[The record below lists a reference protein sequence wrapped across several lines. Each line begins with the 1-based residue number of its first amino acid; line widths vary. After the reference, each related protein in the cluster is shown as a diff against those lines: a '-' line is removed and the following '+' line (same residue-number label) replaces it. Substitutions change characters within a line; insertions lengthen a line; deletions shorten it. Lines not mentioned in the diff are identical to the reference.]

1 MPETTAQDTGAAPV
15 RLDVR
20 DHVAWITI
28 NRPPLNV
35 LDVATNRLLSTT
47 VRTLSKRSDVRVVA
61 ITGAGIRA
69 FSSGVDIA
77 DHTRDRVGP
86 MLDAFHGV
94 FRALIDLGRPLVAVV
109 RGAALGGGCELVA
122 FADAAIANEY
132 ATFGLPEITLGCFP
146 PIAALVLPQVVGAH
160 NASYLLLTGEVIDAR
175 RAFAIGLVNEVAPDA
190 GFDAAAEAFV
200 LKFARHSGAA
210 LKIASEAQAAAL
222 RGGRKPDEFL
232 RELSR
237 IETLYTKKLMAT
249 HDASEGIT
257 AWREKRQPTWRDD

>member
-1 MPETTAQDTGAAPV
+1 MTETPSQDPAAFV

-20 DHVAWITI
+20 EHVAWLTI
-28 NRPPLNV
+28 NRPPHNV
-35 LDVATNRLLSTT
+35 LDVATNRALSTA
-47 VRTLSKRSDVRVVA
+47 VHSLAKRSDVRVVA
-61 ITGAGIRA
+61 LAGAGIRA
-69 FSSGVDIA
+69 FCSGVDIA
-77 DHTRDRVGP
+77 DHTKDRVGP

-94 FRALIDLGRPLVAVV
+94 FRALLDLGRPTIAVV

-122 FADAAIANEY
+122 FADAAIASEW

-160 NASYLLLTGEVIDAR
+160 HAAHLMLTGETIDAR
-175 RAFAIGLVNEVAPDA
+175 RAHAIGLVNEVAPDA

-200 LKFARHSGAA
+200 AKFARHSGPA
-210 LKIASEAQAAAL
+210 LKFATEAHATAM

-237 IETLYTKKLMAT
+237 LEALYTRKLMAT
-249 HDASEGIT
+249 HDATEGIA
-257 AWREKRQPTWRDD
+257 AWQEKRPPRWRDS

>member
-1 MPETTAQDTGAAPV
+1 MTETTAQDPAAAAV

-20 DHVAWITI
+20 EHVAWITI

-35 LDVATNRLLSTT
+35 LDVATNRALSTT
-47 VRTLSKRSDVRVVA
+47 VRSLSKRSDVRVVA
-61 ITGAGIRA
+61 LTGAGIRA

-86 MLDAFHGV
+86 MLDAFHG
-94 FRALIDLGRPLVAVV
+94 
-109 RGAALGGGCELVA
+109 
-122 FADAAIANEY
+122 
-132 ATFGLPEITLGCFP
+132 
-146 PIAALVLPQVVGAH
+146 AH
-160 NASYLLLTGEVIDAR
+160 NAAHLILTGETIDAR
-175 RAFAIGLVNEVAPDA
+175 RAHAIGLVNEVAPDA

-200 LKFARHSGAA
+200 AKFARHSGAA
-210 LKIASEAQAAAL
+210 LKLATEAHATAM

-249 HDASEGIT
+249 HDATEGIA
-257 AWREKRQPTWRDD
+257 AWQEKRPPTWRDS

>member
-1 MPETTAQDTGAAPV
+1 MTEITAQDPAAAPV
-15 RLDVR
+15 RLDIR
-20 DHVAWITI
+20 EHVAWITI

-61 ITGAGIRA
+61 LTGAGIRA

-94 FRALIDLGRPLVAVV
+94 FRALIDLGRPMIAVV

-122 FADAAIANEY
+122 FADAVIANEW

-146 PIAALVLPQVVGAH
+146 PIAALMLPQVVGAH
-160 NASYLLLTGEVIDAR
+160 HASHLLLTGEPIDAR
-175 RAFAIGLVNEVAPDA
+175 RALAIGLVNEIAPDA

-200 LKFARHSGAA
+200 AKFARHSGAA
-210 LKIASEAQAAAL
+210 LKLATEAQAAAL

-237 IETLYTKKLMAT
+237 LEALYLKKLMAT
-249 HDASEGIT
+249 HDATEGVA
-257 AWREKRQPTWRDD
+257 AWREKRSPNWRDD